1 MKINK
6 LNPKNKTI
14 TLCDWK
20 AKDSKTSLFKAEE
33 LFFLKDI
40 RTGKYWGMFFSPAD
54 FTMKEAKKFDF
65 TSNFD
70 CHPVLE
76 NDYVDKE
83 KNKSNKFKRKFK
95 IVSIKEYAK
104 DYAKEVKLK

>member
-1 MKINK
+1 MTAK

-20 AKDSKTSLFKAEE
+20 AKQSKTSLFKVDV

-40 RTGKYWGMFFSPAD
+40 RTGKYWGMILNPNYFN
-54 FTMKEAKKFDF
+54 MKQAKSIGFINSK
-65 TSNFD
+65 FD
-70 CHPVLE
+70 CHSVLE
-76 NDYVDKE
+76 NDYIDKE

-95 IVSIKEYAK
+95 IVSIK
-104 DYAKEVKLK
+104 DYAKELNKK

>member
-1 MKINK
+1 MINK

-20 AKDSKTSLFKAEE
+20 AKHSKTSLFKAEE

-40 RTGKYWGMFFSPAD
+40 RTGKYWGMFFNPNY
-54 FTMKEAKKFDF
+54 FNMKEAKHIGFINSRF
-65 TSNFD
+65 GTHS
-70 CHPVLE
+70 VLE
-76 NDYVDKE
+76 NDYFDKE

-95 IVSIKEYAK
+95 IVSIK
-104 DYAKEVKLK
+104 DYAKELNKK